1 MRHISCVILSTLLVA
16 SGCRKQAVQN
26 QATAAGSST
35 TSAGVSKGPV
45 ENAAT
50 KDVNILLPLE
60 RPSFVTNV
68 LIGTGV
74 NSDGSMTNSAT
85 EFPAGAPVWVSMK
98 LNNPPKES
106 VGQLIWLDS
115 TGKRLASE
123 RKEVPP
129 NAQYLS
135 FRSLDTS
142 SWKPGQYK
150 VEAWMGGDKADEK
163 TFAIEGKKSTKK
175 SSKK

>member
-1 MRHISCVILSTLLVA
+1 MRHISCVILSTFLVA
-16 SGCRKQAVQN
+16 SGCRKEAVQN
-26 QATAAGSST
+26 QGPAAGSST

-50 KDVNILLPLE
+50 KDVKILLPLE
-60 RPSFVTNV
+60 RPSFVSNV

-85 EFPAGAPVWVSMK
+85 EFAAGTRIWVSMK
-98 LNNPPKES
+98 LNSPPKES
-106 VGQLIWLDS
+106 VGQLIWLDDA
-115 TGKRLASE
+115 GKRLASE
-123 RKEVPP
+123 RKEVPA

-163 TFAIEGKKSTKK
+163 TFTIEGKQSPKK
-175 SSKK
+175 NKR